1 MEILLL
7 KDVRGVGRK
16 GEVKRVAD
24 GYARNFLLALG
35 LAKAATGGVKTS
47 WEQEQAQKAQKV
59 ESQAEVLDA
68 QVSALAGQQVRIGAK
83 ANPAGGLFASINE
96 EQIVRAVKDQLGIS
110 LSEDLLVIMEPIKHI
125 GGHIVKYQVSP
136 EKAAEFNVIVDGQ
149 E

>member
-35 LAKAATGGVKTS
+35 LAKAATGGVRTS
-47 WEQEQAQKAQKV
+47 WELEQSQKAQKV
-59 ESQAEVLDA
+59 ENQTEELNQ
-68 QVSALAGQQVRIGAK
+68 QVSGLAGQQVRIGAK

-96 EQIVRAVKDQLGIS
+96 EQIARAVKDQLGIN
-110 LSEDLLVIMEPIKHI
+110 LNEDLLVIMEPIKRI
-125 GGHIVKYQVSP
+125 GEHTVKYQVSP
-136 EKAAEFNVIVDGQ
+136 EKIAEFNVVVDG